1 MWGRV
6 HSQIVLFDRAIVELL
21 PIRLASVIGRIVID
35 CKDTTFLQLYN
46 MQINGWLLC
55 GWLPSFIAFSV
66 KFWTSSHFPFRAF
79 SLFYIFP
86 FGRIFTP
93 VCHFVYITL
102 FRHFVYAILFKSLR
116 LLRLHLMQASALPSL
131 VASITFGY
139 YLDSGSTRAADNS
152 VYAWHIYMFSPCF
165 PLNFVFSRVCFVHF

>member
-1 MWGRV
+1 
-6 HSQIVLFDRAIVELL
+6 
-21 PIRLASVIGRIVID
+21 
-35 CKDTTFLQLYN
+35 

-55 GWLPSFIAFSV
+55 GRLPSFIALSV
-66 KFWTSSHFPFRAF
+66 KFCTSSHFPLRAF

-93 VCHFVYITL
+93 VCHFVYITCHFVYITL

-139 YLDSGSTRAADNS
+139 YLDSGSTRAADNV
-152 VYAWHIYMFSPCF
+152 VYARQIYMPSPCF
-165 PLNFVFSRVCFVHF
+165 SVKFRIFLYIFCIFLAFSFAYFKIFSYLCVRKGICAYTLYSQ

>member
-1 MWGRV
+1 MTFTRFARMWGRV
-6 HSQIVLFDRAIVELL
+6 HSQIEPLSDHCRAIADPFSLRYRENCNRLPRYNFFWNSTICKLMDGYFAAGFPPLL
-21 PIRLASVIGRIVID
+21 RI
-35 CKDTTFLQLYN
+35 
-46 MQINGWLLC
+46 
-55 GWLPSFIAFSV
+55 SV
-66 KFWTSSHFPFRAF
+66 KFCTSSHFPFRAF

-93 VCHFVYITL
+93 VC
-102 FRHFVYAILFKSLR
+102 HFVYAILFKSLR

-165 PLNFVFSRVCFVHF
+165 PLKFVLSCICFVHF

>member
-1 MWGRV
+1 
-6 HSQIVLFDRAIVELL
+6 
-21 PIRLASVIGRIVID
+21 
-35 CKDTTFLQLYN
+35 

-55 GWLPSFIAFSV
+55 GRLPSFIALSV
-66 KFWTSSHFPFRAF
+66 KFCTSSHFPLRAF

-131 VASITFGY
+131 AAIITFRFHP
-139 YLDSGSTRAADNS
+139 DSGSMRAADNR
-152 VYAWHIYMFSPCF
+152 VYAWHIYMPFPCF
-165 PLNFVFSRVCFVHF
+165 FVKFWTFSHIFRTFLAFPFALFKLFSYLCKVIYMIVHKLQ

>member
-1 MWGRV
+1 MVALR
-6 HSQIVLFDRAIVELL
+6 Q
-21 PIRLASVIGRIVID
+21 ASS
-35 CKDTTFLQLYN
+35 Y
-46 MQINGWLLC
+46 
-55 GWLPSFIAFSV
+55 IALSV
-66 KFWTSSHFPFRAF
+66 KFCTSSHFPLRAF

-165 PLNFVFSRVCFVHF
+165 SVKICTFLYVFRTFLAFSFA

>member
-1 MWGRV
+1 MDGYFSR
-6 HSQIVLFDRAIVELL
+6 
-21 PIRLASVIGRIVID
+21 
-35 CKDTTFLQLYN
+35 
-46 MQINGWLLC
+46 
-55 GWLPSFIAFSV
+55 LPSFIALSV
-66 KFWTSSHFPFRAF
+66 KFCTSSHFPLRAF

-139 YLDSGSTRAADNS
+139 YLDSGSTRAADNV
-152 VYAWHIYMFSPCF
+152 VYARQIYMPYPCF
-165 PLNFVFSRVCFVHF
+165 PLNFVLPHIFPFVRFPFFTFSPSGVYLRPFVTLFTSLCSVTLFTPFCLSHFVYCACI

>member
-1 MWGRV
+1 
-6 HSQIVLFDRAIVELL
+6 
-21 PIRLASVIGRIVID
+21 
-35 CKDTTFLQLYN
+35 

-55 GWLPSFIAFSV
+55 GRLPSFIALSV
-66 KFWTSSHFPFRAF
+66 KFCTSSHFPLRAF

-165 PLNFVFSRVCFVHF
+165 PLNFVLPHIFPFVRFPFFTFSPSGVYLRPFVTLFTSLCLHHFVPSLCLSHFVYCACI

>member
-1 MWGRV
+1 
-6 HSQIVLFDRAIVELL
+6 
-21 PIRLASVIGRIVID
+21 
-35 CKDTTFLQLYN
+35 

-55 GWLPSFIAFSV
+55 GRLPSFIAFSV
-66 KFWTSSHFPFRAF
+66 KFCTSSHFPLRAF

-165 PLNFVFSRVCFVHF
+165 PLKFVLSCICFVHF